1 MMFVELFFKLIP
13 FYIYIFLGF
22 LAGKKLSVSKESIAK
37 LLIYIIAPV
46 VIFTGAYRAELTP
59 SLLALPILCFL
70 MASFFCL
77 VFYKLGK
84 KIFEDKAM
92 ASITGFAG
100 GSGNTGYFG
109 IPVAVMIFGE
119 KVFPLAVFA
128 VLGFIF
134 YEYTIGFFIVAK
146 GSHTLDECLRKMKK
160 LPALYAF
167 LLGILANVS
176 KMQLSPSFNLA
187 LDNFKGVYTILGMMM
202 IGFGLATAIHA
213 SFDKKFI
220 GTTFLARFVAWPVLM
235 SLIILLDKNFIH
247 FFNNDIY
254 GIMILVATV
263 PLAANTVA
271 FATELKAHPEK
282 AAVAVLLS
290 TIFAIIY
297 IPIIVSY
304 LLPFLIS

>member
-22 LAGKKLSVSKESIAK
+22 LAGKKLLISRESIAK
-37 LLIYIIAPV
+37 LLIYIVAPV

-59 SLLALPILCFL
+59 SLLGLPVLCFL
-70 MASFFCL
+70 MASFFCM

-84 KIFEDKAM
+84 KIFDDRAM

-109 IPVAVMIFGE
+109 IPVAVMIFGD
-119 KVFPLAVFA
+119 KVFPIAVFA

-134 YEYTIGFFIVAK
+134 YEYTVGFFIVAK
-146 GSHTLDECLRKMKK
+146 GNHTIDECFKKIKK

-167 LLGILANVS
+167 LIGILANIS
-176 KMQLSPSFNLA
+176 RMQMSETFNLA

-202 IGFGLATAIHA
+202 IGFGLATAAQA

-220 GTTFLARFVAWPVLM
+220 GTTFLARFLAWPVLM
-235 SLIILLDKNFIH
+235 SLIILADKNFVH

-297 IPIIVSY
+297 IPMVVSY
-304 LLPFLIS
+304 LLPFLLA